1 MSFMFFTLIFPSD
14 VLKRQS
20 TCIIFIPAVHTS
32 ECCICICKGIY
43 IVSQSWEKRCEKVA
57 EKGEAIGAIIYMEEE
72 THLQYA
78 AASEEVKGNM
88 THPVSTNS
96 FQVTLKKIFKLVR
109 VCKATYLHS

>member
-1 MSFMFFTLIFPSD
+1 MT
-14 VLKRQS
+14 
-20 TCIIFIPAVHTS
+20 
-32 ECCICICKGIY
+32 
-43 IVSQSWEKRCEKVA
+43 

-78 AASEEVKGNM
+78 VASEVKGNM
-88 THPVSTNS
+88 THPDSTNS